1 MKTPITYY
9 GGKQNMLKHIMPLIP
24 AHTIYC
30 ESFAGGAAVF
40 FEKQPS
46 QMDVINDLNGELINF
61 YRTIVCNYEELK
73 REINRTLHSRTQ
85 HESAWFIYNHPDDF
99 TNIQRAWSVF
109 VLSKLGFA
117 GQFSNSFGFD
127 KSEGRQAR
135 KVDFAKE
142 AFTVELRKRLEIAT
156 IENDDAFRVITRY
169 DPPETFHFIDPPYV
183 GSDMGHYTGMFD
195 DADLER
201 LLQLCV
207 TLQGKFMLTMYPNDN
222 IQLYAEQNGWVIHS
236 VERQISAC
244 KENRRKQ
251 EEWIVCNY
259 PEPARQSEFNLF
271 AGLNCV

>member
-169 DPPETFHFIDPPYV
+169 D
-183 GSDMGHYTGMFD
+183 
-195 DADLER
+195 
-201 LLQLCV
+201 
-207 TLQGKFMLTMYPNDN
+207 
-222 IQLYAEQNGWVIHS
+222 
-236 VERQISAC
+236 
-244 KENRRKQ
+244 
-251 EEWIVCNY
+251 
-259 PEPARQSEFNLF
+259 
-271 AGLNCV
+271 